1 MNENDFFSSLRK
13 ELNETQNIRFKFAI
27 QKLIFI
33 IGLLGLSGISLEIKN
48 IENLK
53 FLIYFVPFV
62 SIMFDLYIIGENF
75 GIRRIGNFL
84 KYNEDVLKE
93 ERFWEFLLNIPKN
106 KSRDFFSVQGNT
118 FSTLIAIV
126 LSIFFVLITIES
138 NSGLFWDSIGFKII
152 WIIIVIAIS
161 CILWFWYPKILK
173 RRLLKFKISVNKY
186 KTSWEEILIK
196 EKDILANGK
205 NLKDIE
211 NEINSLYD

>member
-1 MNENDFFSSLRK
+1 MNENDFFTSLRK

-33 IGLLGLSGISLEIKN
+33 ISLMGLSGISMEIKD
-48 IENLK
+48 IESFK

-84 KYNEDVLKE
+84 KYNVNVSKE

-118 FSTLIAIV
+118 FSTFIAIV
-126 LSIFFVLITIES
+126 LSIFFVLIAIEN
-138 NSGLFWDSIGFKII
+138 NSGLFLDSVGFKIV
-152 WIIIVIAIS
+152 WIIIVITIS
-161 CILWFWYPKILK
+161 CILWFWYPKILT
-173 RRLLKFKISVNKY
+173 RRLLKFKRSVNKY
-186 KTSWEEILIK
+186 NTTWVEILIK
-196 EKDILANGK
+196 EKDILSSGK
-205 NLKDIE
+205 DLKEME
-211 NEINSLYD
+211 NEINALYK